1 MFHLTCVG
9 AEHRHRADTVGC
21 QARRHRKRSLCGRL
35 QFGDH
40 CSLTDEAVEH
50 VAHKD
55 SLGGSSDA
63 EAPPFLFNNCKQPAT
78 VENVVE
84 RRSRLSKGLHLARWL
99 VHTPWPVLAL
109 DMLRANLLGALFTF
123 AFLRFGMPDRYAVS
137 LSEIDVR
144 NQVIFA
150 IYLVCATVAGFYL
163 SIRLTLPVLIWH
175 RRRSRLD
182 NRFARRRALLLPWLL
197 TLGNLAMWLIGGALF
212 TWLNLGVSGH
222 RAVIVGGATAVGALV
237 TAVLSYMQSEKV
249 LRPITVA
256 AMAND
261 PDIAV
266 APSVSARITT
276 FWIVTVGVPL
286 VAIIVLIM
294 LARFNV
300 YGATADQ
307 LIRPILWMACAG
319 LTFGALAIVRFL
331 GAITDPIKQLRNA
344 QNEVRDGNLDVAV
357 EIYDG
362 SDLGLLQAGF
372 NDMVTDLRERQ
383 QLRNLF
389 GRYVGE
395 DVARRAIE
403 TGTELGGEERYI
415 GVLFV
420 DIVGSTR
427 LAVNRPPREV
437 VELLNEFFQVVVD
450 VVGRHGGFVNK
461 FQGDAALAIFGAP
474 LELDDFAGRALASAR
489 ELRVEIER
497 TLGNTDFGIG
507 VSAGKAV
514 AGHIGSQQRL
524 EYTVIGDPVNEA
536 ARLTELAKDEPTR
549 VLGSARAVFLG
560 SAEEAE
566 FWEIGEGIELR
577 GRGIETLLA
586 RPKLDPI
593 EQS

>member
-1 MFHLTCVG
+1 M
-9 AEHRHRADTVGC
+9 
-21 QARRHRKRSLCGRL
+21 
-35 QFGDH
+35 
-40 CSLTDEAVEH
+40 
-50 VAHKD
+50 
-55 SLGGSSDA
+55 
-63 EAPPFLFNNCKQPAT
+63 
-78 VENVVE
+78 VE
-84 RRSRLSKGLHLARWL
+84 RRSRWSKGLHLARWL
-99 VHTPWPVLAL
+99 IHTPWPILAL

-123 AFLRFGMPDRYAVS
+123 AFLRFGMPDKYAVS
-137 LSEIDVR
+137 LSQIDAR
-144 NQVIFA
+144 NQLIFA
-150 IYLVCATVAGFYL
+150 FYLIVATLIGGYL
-163 SIRLTLPVLIWH
+163 SIQLTLPVLVWH

-182 NRFARRRALLLPWLL
+182 NDYARRRALALPWLL
-197 TLGNLAMWLIGGALF
+197 TLSNFCIWLVGGILF
-212 TWLNLGVSGH
+212 TYLNLGISGR
-222 RAVIVGGATAVGALV
+222 RAFFVAGATAIGALV
-237 TAVLSYMQSEKV
+237 TCVLSYLQAERV

-266 APSVSARITT
+266 APSVGTRITL
-276 FWIVTVGVPL
+276 FWLITVALPL
-286 VAIIVLIM
+286 VVIIILIL
-294 LARFNV
+294 LARFETG
-300 YGATADQ
+300 GANASE

-319 LTFGALAIVRFL
+319 LALGVLAIARLL
-331 GAITDPIKQLRNA
+331 GAITDPIKQLRHA
-344 QNEVRDGNLDVAV
+344 QNEVRAGNLDVAV
-357 EIYDG
+357 KIYDG

-372 NDMVTDLRERQ
+372 NEMVADVRERQ
-383 QLRNLF
+383 ELRNLF

-403 TGTELGGEERYI
+403 TGTELGGEERYV

-437 VELLNEFFQVVVD
+437 VGLLNEFFQVVVD

-474 LELDDFAGRALASAR
+474 LELDDFAGRALAASR

-507 VSAGKAV
+507 VSAGKAI

-566 FWEIGEGIELR
+566 FWEIGEGVELR

-586 RPKLDPI
+586 RPKLDPV
-593 EQS
+593 EHG